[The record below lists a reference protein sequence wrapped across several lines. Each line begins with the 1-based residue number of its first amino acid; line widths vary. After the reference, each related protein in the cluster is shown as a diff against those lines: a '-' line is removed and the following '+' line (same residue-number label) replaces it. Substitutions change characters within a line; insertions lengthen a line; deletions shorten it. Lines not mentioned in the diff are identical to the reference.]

1 MLGLGPNSL
10 HVHTNR
16 GLKAEFWLK
25 LHDRIAERNAS
36 SKREGAVI
44 AGSILDTQAQK
55 KQKLEGGL
63 SSKV

>member
-1 MLGLGPNSL
+1 
-10 HVHTNR
+10 VHSNR

-25 LHDRIAERNAS
+25 LHYRIAERNAS

-44 AGSILDTQAQK
+44 AGSILDTRAQK